1 MYELGKV
8 KNGGS
13 CSSGV
18 GYVGAGVGG
27 LCRGGEGLAF
37 FSNLH

>member
-1 MYELGKV
+1 MW
-8 KNGGS
+8 GGS

-37 FSNLH
+37 FSNLHSTFYI